1 LSASSAAR
9 TRTATGAWTRCAGPA
24 AQCARPRA
32 AQPPPRLTP
41 PAPCRPQREFS
52 ELVKAV
58 NPGASLTEAALGL
71 IQGEV
76 WAALPRHVTPRG
88 LTPAGLASL
97 YADGLADLGRDY
109 GEWER
114 AEAAA
119 APARAPAAQPAAVA
133 GVHRERAARGAAAP
147 AAPPPAA
154 ASPAPPGSAARGAGG
169 DVFEFLKTP
178 APPPRRAADSDDDA
192 SPAVAAPAS
201 PAEGA
206 VESTLCFALLLAGVR
221 SEAELDAAGLRAA
234 VGAALAA
241 ALPEG
246 AAPHV
251 AGAVPTPGGLALAVE
266 VAMPPAAAA
275 SEETAYLASVLA
287 TDPAQIFPPSAF
299 GRVEALGA
307 DGPAAGSARAA
318 ARGAAA
324 AAAAAATAGAAG
336 AAALGFSLLLPGC
349 EERGFRRAR
358 GERLVAALREALP
371 PLAAA
376 RVTRVAA
383 APGGLVVTVAASAP
397 AEALEELR
405 AFHRALRADAAAA
418 LDTRA
423 FADAAVVASRLCVA
437 PRPALGLHVR
447 LPEQRPGRGAAPP
460 GAAADW
466 REELMAEALSRALPE
481 GARAAV
487 TGTIDSPRG
496 MVVALAASLPPGAG
510 AAEVAAAAETAADAA
525 AWVPAAVLAAA
536 GGIRAP
542 RPRCERVARALEPA
556 FGARA
561 DAAFAFGMPGCR
573 VQARS
578 PSPEKGRR
586 SPGFFGRLLSR
597 GGASPAPA
605 LAAPPARPGSAF
617 GDDATLASPAAARPL
632 STGLA
637 ASPAAARPLSAGLAA
652 AAAAP
657 MSPPDAAVLAGYQ
670 RRGTPSSGESS
681 AGLGDA
687 VAAASEA
694 MAECSV
700 RDGERARV
708 GVGAAG
714 LAATAAA
721 AIAAAEALS
730 PSKGGGAGG
739 GEGAAPRA
747 VLVHAYATDEDEE
760 AERAPLARGLAAAEA
775 ASPAPARLLAL
786 APSPAPSASLASRR
800 PPPLAIPADGPA
812 PGGAAPTPLAALV
825 EGPPAAHRAA
835 AGPPSPWDEARRAA
849 PAEWA
854 AAAAQLDALVAALQ
868 AVLDDPSKGTAE
880 VAAAL
885 DAAATAPPRWARH
898 EACMR
903 LGERLGAAGLFPE
916 ALASFRRAAAAW
928 PEGALAYF
936 RVGNAHFA
944 LHQYR
949 DAARAF
955 FSALKRCPAEG
966 DPLRVKIHINMGIAL
981 ESEGKVAAAAR
992 EYARG
997 AAAAPRH
1004 PRVHKLLGSARL
1016 ALGEAEGAVEALTA
1030 ALEVAPGFADA
1041 WADLGAAYA
1050 ALGDAPAARRCFDAA
1065 LRHAPGHAEARFNLG
1080 NLHRAAGAH
1089 AEALAA
1095 YDAVLAA
1102 DPGHWRALLAKAV
1115 ALELTGA
1122 GAPAAAHL
1130 KAALALSGRG
1140 SELAAEVA
1148 ALRALLAAGAGGAA
1162 VAAQVGAVDAAA
1174 RAAAA
1179 GSPLPGAPGAP
1190 APSPF
1195 AGAPGFSP
1203 RAVAASP
1210 FAAAGASS
1218 PSRAGSPER
1227 AASVR
1232 SGYSGRSNTPSV
1244 LSVAHSVRSVRS
1256 ARSGR
1261 AVLGAGAAAAARAA
1275 PPPRQASPTRTP
1287 ERMASWRPMPGALT
1301 EADFGPD
1308 VAAALVAAGLPPA
1321 EALAALDVPFL
1332 QRLVPVAALRPAAI
1346 WREALALGEALA
1358 PPAPSPNRRSNAPGA
1373 PPSPTRGDRLR
1384 AAKALSPAAAEALL
1398 CRLLARAP
1406 PHLAGP
1412 CLDAL
1417 GAGPM
1422 SLLARA
1428 GGGRVDAA
1436 LLLLVLGAATDAP
1449 KRERLDLL
1457 YKLLM
1462 WRGAEP
1468 GRENPVTR
1476 RDLVDALTALKA
1488 VFEPAHAPGVLAAPR
1503 PARPGDAA
1511 FVMFERFAADVGK
1524 FFPALEALPLL
1535 AAPLH

>member
-1 LSASSAAR
+1 V
-9 TRTATGAWTRCAGPA
+9 
-24 AQCARPRA
+24 RPRA
-32 AQPPPRLTP
+32 AQPPHLTP
-41 PAPCRPQREFS
+41 PALCRPQREFS

-109 GEWER
+109 DEWER

-119 APARAPAAQPAAVA
+119 EPAQPQAQPAPPLAVA

-154 ASPAPPGSAARGAGG
+154 ASPAPPGSAARGADG
-169 DVFEFLKTP
+169 DVFDFLKTP

-192 SPAVAAPAS
+192 SPAVAAPPS

-251 AGAVPTPGGLALAVE
+251 AGAIPTPGGLALAVE

-358 GERLVAALREALP
+358 GERLVTALREALP

-418 LDTRA
+418 LDARA
-423 FADAAVVASRLCVA
+423 FADAAVVASRLSVA
-437 PRPALGLHVR
+437 SRPALGLHVR

-466 REELMAEALSRALPE
+466 REELMAEALARALPE
-481 GARAAV
+481 GSRAAV

-496 MVVALAASLPPGAG
+496 MVVALAASLPPGAS

-605 LAAPPARPGSAF
+605 PALAAPPARADSAF
-617 GDDATLASPAAARPL
+617 GDDATL
-632 STGLA
+632 

-694 MAECSV
+694 MAACSV

-721 AIAAAEALS
+721 AIAAADALS
-730 PSKGGGAGG
+730 PSKSGG
-739 GEGAAPRA
+739 GEGAAA
-747 VLVHAYATDEDEE
+747 VLVRAYTTDEEE

-775 ASPAPARLLAL
+775 AAPPARSP

-812 PGGAAPTPLAALV
+812 PGGAAPTPLAASV

-835 AGPPSPWDEARRAA
+835 AGPLSPWDEARRSA

-885 DAAATAPPRWARH
+885 DAAATASPRWARH

-955 FSALKRCPAEG
+955 FSALKRCPNEG
-966 DPLRVKIHINMGIAL
+966 DPLRVKVHINMGIAL

-1016 ALGEAEGAVEALTA
+1016 ALGEHEGAVEALTA

-1050 ALGDAPAARRCFDAA
+1050 ALGDAPAARRCLDAA

-1321 EALAALDVPFL
+1321 KALTALDVPFL
-1332 QRLVPVAALRPAAI
+1332 QRLAPVAALRPAAI

-1406 PHLAGP
+1406 SHLAGP

-1417 GAGPM
+1417 GAGPL

-1436 LLLLVLGAATDAP
+1436 LLLAVLGAATDAP

-1503 PARPGDAA
+1503 PARPGDAS

-1524 FFPALEALPLL
+1524 FFPSLEALPLL
-1535 AAPLH
+1535 AAPLR